1 MMQRSRIFLHFV
13 TWCLKNIVRNIAA
26 LFSGLLVFPKFIR
39 KHYEDTKSQFR
50 QSFSYGM
57 LNCVL
62 SQIITFGMTICIGA
76 VMFGGDLVLS
86 EQKRVFEMIIVSQV
100 ITASFYVVCYVS
112 VLYEKFLSDYERVF
126 TILKEK
132 DNV

>member
-1 MMQRSRIFLHFV
+1 MQRLRIFLHFII
-13 TWCLKNIVRNIAA
+13 WCLKKIGSSIFGFV
-26 LFSGLLVFPKFIR
+26 SGLLFFPKFIG
-39 KHYEDTKSQFR
+39 KYYVDTKSQFR

-62 SQIITFGMTICIGA
+62 SQIITFGMTMFIA
-76 VMFGGDLVLS
+76 AMMFGGNVVLAD
-86 EQKRVFEMIIVSQV
+86 QKRVLEMVIVSQV

-112 VLYEKFLSDYERVF
+112 VLYEKFLADYEQVF